1 MYRGSN
7 SQNPSFFLLFLSFLL
22 INHSKEEANVIMR
35 IFVADRQPRVVF
47 LASKEIF
54 IGQEIQYDYGER
66 RKDVLAANPW
76 LK

>member
-1 MYRGSN
+1 MAIDATEDDGSKDH
-7 SQNPSFFLLFLSFLL
+7 L

-35 IFVADRQPRVVF
+35 IFVADRQPRIVF

>member
-1 MYRGSN
+1 MITTTTI
-7 SQNPSFFLLFLSFLL
+7 LFYL
-22 INHSKEEANVIMR
+22 
-35 IFVADRQPRVVF
+35 VADRQPCVVF

>member
-1 MYRGSN
+1 
-7 SQNPSFFLLFLSFLL
+7 
-22 INHSKEEANVIMR
+22 MR
-35 IFVADRQPRVVF
+35 IFVTDRQPRVVF

-76 LK
+76 LM